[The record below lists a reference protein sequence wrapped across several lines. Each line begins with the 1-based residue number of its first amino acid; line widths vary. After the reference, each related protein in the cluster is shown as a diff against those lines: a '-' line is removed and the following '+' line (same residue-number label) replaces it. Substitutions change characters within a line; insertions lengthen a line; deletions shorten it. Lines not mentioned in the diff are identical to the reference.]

1 LLDTIGEFSRVLGFE
16 TFREDLGHGDVR
28 NIVSGKNL
36 EFLTGDQI
44 GQLINLSEELFQV
57 K

>member
-1 LLDTIGEFSRVLGFE
+1 MLDTIGEFSRVLGFE